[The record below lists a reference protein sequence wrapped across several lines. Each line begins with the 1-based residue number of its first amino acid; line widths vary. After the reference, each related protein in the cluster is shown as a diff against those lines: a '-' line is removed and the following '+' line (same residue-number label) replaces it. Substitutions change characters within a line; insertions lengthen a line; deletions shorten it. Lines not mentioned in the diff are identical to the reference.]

1 MLTYLKRLIDERT
14 RLTEIQTRMA
24 DKAAAEDRDLTDKE
38 RAEISDYQTR
48 CAELDEQIGEHNGQV
63 ESQRSYADLLTA
75 IEKHGEQRQ
84 PQGGPARRSAPV
96 ETTSL
101 GKAFVESEQFRSYTG
116 HGASARYQIE
126 DYLETRAVIMTSGL
140 SIPPTVLPPIE
151 QQYQP
156 TLVQLVNHVRVSSG
170 TVSWV
175 VVGPDPVAAVVAE
188 GAPKPEAA
196 VTFTPATAA
205 LDTLAHWYQITRQ
218 ALEDASYMQSL
229 LEGKLRRGLAKKI
242 DQDIAALIGGI
253 TAPAT
258 VNADINIGI
267 RQAVGVIEG
276 NGYTPNA
283 FLINPADLALLD
295 VNAAESPGGSPARR
309 TTTYWGLT
317 PIPVAGVAPGSS
329 YVGDFQS
336 GVTLFDRGVTDV
348 FVTDSHA
355 SLFISNVLVILAET
369 RVKSV
374 IDEPNALCKVSPT

>member
-1 MLTYLKRLIDERT
+1 MLTYLKRLVDERT
-14 RLTEIQTRMA
+14 SLTEIQTRMA
-24 DKAAAEDRDLTDKE
+24 DEAAAADKDLTE
-38 RAEISDYQTR
+38 QQRAEISRMQTR
-48 CAELDEQIGEHNGQV
+48 CAELDTQIGEHNAQV
-63 ESQRSYADLLTA
+63 ESQRSYADLMAA
-75 IEKHGEQRQ
+75 IAKNGEQRQ
-84 PQGGPARRSAPV
+84 PEQQSGRRAPV
-96 ETTSL
+96 ETTGI

-140 SIPPTVLPPIE
+140 SIPPMVLPPVE

-196 VTFTPATAA
+196 ATFTPATAA

-242 DQDIAALIGGI
+242 DQDIAALIGAI

-295 VNAAESPGGSPARR
+295 VNAAQAPGGSPARR

-317 PIPVAGVAPGSS
+317 PIPVAGVPAGSS